1 MRHPAR
7 VLDQRLDAAESRG
20 VFFRLAAPRDAVE
33 RVLRLV
39 GVDALIP
46 CYPSVEQALTA

>member
-1 MRHPAR
+1 MAVSSIACH
-7 VLDQRLDAAESRG
+7 QQSRG
-20 VFFRLAAPRDAVE
+20 VWFRLAAPRDAVE

-46 CYPSVEQALTA
+46 CYPSTGQALAA